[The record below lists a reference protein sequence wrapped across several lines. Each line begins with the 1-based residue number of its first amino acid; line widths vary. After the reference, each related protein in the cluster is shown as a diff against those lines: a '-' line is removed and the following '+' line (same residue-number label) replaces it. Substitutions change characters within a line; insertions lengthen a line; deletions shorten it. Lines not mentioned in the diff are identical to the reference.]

1 MYAKAKRRATAG
13 QATRIRYP
21 EAALRETEQPDSLPT
36 LYIVPTPIGNLEDI
50 TLRAL
55 RVLQEVDL
63 IAAEDT
69 RVTRNLL
76 VRYGISTPLTSF
88 HEHSRPAKLEE
99 LLERLAECDI
109 ALVSDAG
116 TPTINDP
123 GQNLVAAAA
132 EAGFDTVPLPG
143 ASAVTTA
150 LAASGIEVDGFVYVG
165 FLPRERSKRVELLSS
180 LSTERRAVVTFET
193 PHRLSAAFN
202 DILKTL
208 GDRKIAVCREL
219 TKLHEEVYRGTVS
232 GALEHFERPRGEFTL
247 VIQGASDVPAVEV
260 DDDVSELLA
269 EAKRRGMTARDAIAE
284 VGAVTGV
291 SRRELYSRWLE
302 LDG

>member
-1 MYAKAKRRATAG
+1 M
-13 QATRIRYP
+13 YP
-21 EAALRETEQPDSLPT
+21 EPASREAERLERLPT

-55 RVLQEVDL
+55 RVLREVDL

-69 RVTRNLL
+69 RVTRKLL
-76 VRYGISTPLTSF
+76 ARYEITTQVTSF
-88 HEHSRPAKLEE
+88 HEHNRRTKLPE
-99 LLERLAECDI
+99 LLGRLDDSDI

-123 GQNLVAAAA
+123 GQDLVTAAS
-132 EAGFDTVPLPG
+132 EAGFDVVSLPG

-150 LAASGIEVDGFVYVG
+150 LAASGIEVEGFVYIG

-180 LSTERRAVVTFET
+180 ISSEGRAIVTFET
-193 PHRLSAAFN
+193 PHRLSGALE
-202 DILKTL
+202 DILETL
-208 GDRKIAVCREL
+208 GDRRIAVCREM

-232 GALEHFERPRGEFTL
+232 GALDHFARPRGEFTL
-247 VIQGASDVPAVEV
+247 VIEGASDVPALEKDQDV
-260 DDDVSELLA
+260 DELLA
-269 EAKRRGMTARDAIAE
+269 VAKGQGMTARDAIAE
-284 VGAVTGV
+284 VGTLTGV

-302 LDG
+302 LGG

>member
-1 MYAKAKRRATAG
+1 M
-13 QATRIRYP
+13 
-21 EAALRETEQPDSLPT
+21 PT

-55 RVLQEVDL
+55 RVLREADL

-69 RVTRNLL
+69 RVTRKLL
-76 VRYGISTPLTSF
+76 TRYEIATPVTSF
-88 HEHSRPAKLEE
+88 HEHNRRSKLGE
-99 LLERLAECDI
+99 LLERLVDSDV

-123 GQNLVAAAA
+123 GQDLVAAAV
-132 EAGFDTVPLPG
+132 ESGFDVVPLPG

-165 FLPRERSKRVELLSS
+165 FLPRERSKRVGLLSS
-180 LSTERRAVVTFET
+180 LTHEQRVVVAFET
-193 PHRLSAAFN
+193 PHRLASALA
-202 DILKTL
+202 DIRETQ
-208 GDRKIAVCREL
+208 GDRRIAVCREL

-232 GALEHFERPRGEFTL
+232 GAISHFTEPRGEFTL
-247 VIQGASDVPAVEV
+247 VIEGASAASLAESDVDAMQ
-260 DDDVSELLA
+260 LLA
-269 EAKRRGMTARDAIAE
+269 DAKERGMTARDAIAE

-302 LDG
+302 LGK

>member
-1 MYAKAKRRATAG
+1 
-13 QATRIRYP
+13 
-21 EAALRETEQPDSLPT
+21 LPT

-55 RVLQEVDL
+55 RVLGEVDV

-69 RVTRNLL
+69 RVSRKLLARYEITTR
-76 VRYGISTPLTSF
+76 VTSF
-88 HEHSRPAKLEE
+88 HEHNRRSKLGE
-99 LLERLAECDI
+99 LLELLVDSDV

-116 TPTINDP
+116 MPTINDP
-123 GQNLVAAAA
+123 GQDLVAAAV
-132 EAGFDTVPLPG
+132 ESGFEVAPLPG

-165 FLPRERSKRVELLSS
+165 FLPRERTKRVGLLSS
-180 LSTERRAVVTFET
+180 LSRETRPIVAFET
-193 PHRLSAAFN
+193 PHRLASALA
-202 DILKTL
+202 DIMETL

-232 GALEHFERPRGEFTL
+232 GAISHFVKPRGEFTL
-247 VIQGASDVPAVEV
+247 VVEGTAETSASEDEMDAVE
-260 DDDVSELLA
+260 LLV
-269 EAKRRGMTARDAIAE
+269 EAKTRGLTARDAIAE
-284 VGAVTGV
+284 VGSVTGV

-302 LDG
+302 IGS

>member
-1 MYAKAKRRATAG
+1 M
-13 QATRIRYP
+13 
-21 EAALRETEQPDSLPT
+21 PT

-55 RVLQEVDL
+55 RVLREVDL

-69 RVTRNLL
+69 RVTRKLL
-76 VRYGISTPLTSF
+76 SRYQISTPVTSF
-88 HEHSRPAKLEE
+88 HEHNKRTKTVE
-99 LLERLAECDI
+99 LIERLAESEI

-123 GQNLVAAAA
+123 GQGLVAAAA
-132 EAGFDTVPLPG
+132 EAGFDVLPLPG

-150 LAASGIEVDGFVYVG
+150 LAASGIEVDGFVYLG
-165 FLPRERSKRVELLSS
+165 FLPREQSKRVELLSS
-180 LSTERRAVVTFET
+180 LPSERRAIVAFET
-193 PHRLSAAFN
+193 PHRLIAALK

-208 GDRKIAVCREL
+208 GDRRISVCREM
-219 TKLHEEVYRGTVS
+219 TKLHEEFFRGTVTD
-232 GALEHFERPRGEFTL
+232 ALEHFVKPRGEFTL
-247 VIQGASDVPAVEV
+247 VIEGASEAATEESDADV
-260 DDDVSELLA
+260 DHLLA
-269 EAKRRGMTARDAIAE
+269 EAKGRGMTARDAIAD

-302 LDG
+302 LDA